1 MVPFGSLP
9 TVGGMKPSEEPRP
22 GKVERP
28 PKLSRSADAR
38 RIIQE
43 YIDNLREI
51 IKKLRRRLN

>member
-1 MVPFGSLP
+1 
-9 TVGGMKPSEEPRP
+9 MKPPEEPRP

-28 PKLSRSADAR
+28 PKLSPR